1 MDAAKGLEPQTRK
14 LLEVCRLSGL
24 PIFTFCNKMDR
35 PSLEPLELIDQI
47 EREFGLTCHPVV
59 WPIGSGPEFQG
70 VLDREERMVNIYCDK
85 KREEK
90 NTLFLFTLFFINFT
104 ELI

>member
-1 MDAAKGLEPQTRK
+1 VCLVDAAKGLEPQTRK

-47 EREFGLTCHPVV
+47 EREFGLTCYPMV

-70 VLDREERMVNIYCDK
+70 VLDREDRTVIHIE
-85 KREEK
+85 
-90 NTLFLFTLFFINFT
+90 
-104 ELI
+104 

>member
-1 MDAAKGLEPQTRK
+1 
-14 LLEVCRLSGL
+14 
-24 PIFTFCNKMDR
+24 MDR

-70 VLDREERMVNIYCDK
+70 VLDREQRTVQIMNTRQ
-85 KREEK
+85 KREEGK
-90 NTLFLFTLFFINFT
+90 WV
-104 ELI
+104 